1 MKRYT
6 LITTDGWGDD
16 IDTLSSDTLP
26 PLMQP
31 FTDFCETIYNVSQGA
46 KDPFDLY
53 CVQILD
59 HWYMS
64 RQIMRYS
71 VAEAQGR

>member
-1 MKRYT
+1 MSRYT
-6 LITTDGWGDD
+6 LVTTDGHGDI
-16 IDTLSSDTLP
+16 IDTLPSDSLP

-31 FTDFCETIYNVSQGA
+31 LTEFCETIYNVSRGA

-59 HWYMS
+59 HDYMS

-71 VAEAQGR
+71 VAEALGL

>member
-1 MKRYT
+1 MRYS
-6 LITTDGWGDD
+6 LITTDSWGHD
-16 IDTLSSDTLP
+16 IDVLSSNTLP
-26 PLMQP
+26 PLMEP
-31 FTDFCETIYNVSQGA
+31 FTEFCETIYNVSQGT

-59 HWYMS
+59 HDYMS

-71 VAEAQGR
+71 VAEALGL

>member
-6 LITTDGWGDD
+6 LITTDANGDT
-16 IDTLSSDTLP
+16 IETFHSDTLP
-26 PLMQP
+26 DIVDTLPEFVRQI
-31 FTDFCETIYNVSQGA
+31 DNVAHGEI
-46 KDPFDLY
+46 DPFDLY